1 MLCLYVI
8 FYIGAK
14 KAGATPAKG
23 KQEPAKPKEKV
34 WTKQDDAARTIQTK
48 FRQFRSKKIL
58 EKKKKEKQEYNNLMD
73 KLEQEVKILF
83 LL

>member
-1 MLCLYVI
+1 LYVI

-34 WTKQDDAARTIQTK
+34 WTKQDELSVI
-48 FRQFRSKKIL
+48 I
-58 EKKKKEKQEYNNLMD
+58 YNVFYSL
-73 KLEQEVKILF
+73 
-83 LL
+83 

>member
-1 MLCLYVI
+1 M
-8 FYIGAK
+8 
-14 KAGATPAKG
+14 
-23 KQEPAKPKEKV
+23 

-83 LL
+83 

>member
-1 MLCLYVI
+1 LYVI

-48 FRQFRSKKIL
+48 FRQFRSKKIQHL
-58 EKKKKEKQEYNNLMD
+58 LSWPLY
-73 KLEQEVKILF
+73 KI
-83 LL
+83 